1 MRKQDIRI
9 AAWVLCATL
18 LGGCAEKWPDA
29 LSVQGLF
36 DAPQTGAET
45 VDADSFSGSL
55 AAALAER
62 GIDTTITQPLAR
74 PAPRP
79 ALMPIADTAPPTA
92 PALPPQRA
100 QHPQPRPLQRQ
111 RIVSIPLSVA
121 DDAHAQGLL
130 RRAALLRATHGGRI
144 RLAPYGP
151 DPERAAAI
159 ARAAAARLLFY
170 GVPEQQLAID
180 RAVPVNVREARIDVL
195 FEH

>member
-1 MRKQDIRI
+1 MEGLSDGPETRKE
-9 AAWVLCATL
+9 AF
-18 LGGCAEKWPDA
+18 G
-29 LSVQGLF
+29 
-36 DAPQTGAET
+36 
-45 VDADSFSGSL
+45 ADSFSGSL

-62 GIDTTITQPLAR
+62 GVDATITQPSTP

-79 ALMPIADTAPPTA
+79 ARMPIAGAAPPTEST
-92 PALPPQRA
+92 LPPQRA
-100 QHPQPRPLQRQ
+100 QSQRTQHPQTRPLQRQ

-130 RRAALLRATHGGRI
+130 RRAALLRGAHGGRI

-151 DPERAAAI
+151 DPEQAAAI

-170 GVPEQQLAID
+170 GVPEQQLAVD